1 MKFLVSCLLIKLFKR
16 KPFTLMWRCLLVLLW
31 VIKDRLFVEHVSSR
45 CAGGLTSLSLL
56 LNLSFLGTILET
68 ATVLASYI
76 VLFA

>member
-1 MKFLVSCLLIKLFKR
+1 M
-16 KPFTLMWRCLLVLLW
+16 LLW